1 MCVTDNGKWTIP
13 SEQIRAGH
21 EVDREAVFSM
31 DMGVILIPIELD
43 DRWSRA
49 RKRGRIALYAQSGS
63 LCRDPG
69 QSEWPCVNTEPSIAF
84 DLGDLGDLPR
94 EWS

>member
-1 MCVTDNGKWTIP
+1 MIAGQELE
-13 SEQIRAGH
+13 SEVGLPFMRNPA
-21 EVDREAVFSM
+21 
-31 DMGVILIPIELD
+31 
-43 DRWSRA
+43 
-49 RKRGRIALYAQSGS
+49 S